1 MALFDRHDSES
12 DHIAGGSDV
21 GTRALSATSVEGDF
35 VNAVYENIAWFYDAA
50 FGKMLHPGRL
60 DAIHRMSITPGDRI
74 LEVGVGTGMN
84 VPLYPA
90 HAIVTGIDLSD
101 SMLER
106 AYERVDRRG
115 LSNVRLLRMDAGA
128 MSFPDESFD
137 IVYAPYLI
145 NVVPHPLQVA
155 REMWRVCKPGGRIIL
170 LNHFRSTNPLM
181 SKLEGLFSRVTVHL
195 GFRADFD
202 LGRVPRADRVS
213 PHFHRESQ
221 FPAHLAAGHLREG
234 ATRQRKAPVGLT
246 RLTRSRTAAQATRS
260 AA

>member
-50 FGKMLHPGRL
+50 FGKMLHPGRV

-84 VPLYPA
+84 VPLYPE

-145 NVVPHPLQVA
+145 NVVPDPLQVA

-181 SKLEGLFSRVTVHL
+181 SKLEGLLSRVTVHL

-202 LGRVPRADRVS
+202 LAAFLAQTGFHPISIEKVNFPRIWRLVIC
-213 PHFHRESQ
+213 E
-221 FPAHLAAGHLREG
+221 
-234 ATRQRKAPVGLT
+234 KAPHGSEK
-246 RLTRSRTAAQATRS
+246 RLS
-260 AA
+260 A